1 MTETTEI
8 IASKVDNND
17 NDAISIE
24 PISIDL
30 AKDTAVNMALRVLFT
45 QISPPIRLLV

>member
-1 MTETTEI
+1 MTKTI
-8 IASKVDNND
+8 D

-30 AKDTAVNMALRVLFT
+30 AKDAAVNMALRVLFT
-45 QISPPIRLLV
+45 QIFTPYTVVSLENRELPKT